1 MSSKQ
6 HKGGGKQKLVSV
18 SVRDLQALLVVSVAT
33 LAAAILMLVLTGA
46 ALQSIDTGAGLS
58 WLRLFTP
65 VGSIMDLLLVLFGA
79 ILLLALGILG
89 YFVSKVPSR
98 IVPFFW
104 LSMLTIAFEGA
115 DFFGR
120 LALGVS
126 WLNIVGFVLALGC
139 FVCALRLRKQLIIR
153 SDQ

>member
-6 HKGGGKQKLVSV
+6 HKGSGKQKLVSV

-33 LAAAILMLVLTGA
+33 LAAAILM
-46 ALQSIDTGAGLS
+46 LQSIDTGAGLS

>member
-6 HKGGGKQKLVSV
+6 HKGSGRQKLVSV

-65 VGSIMDLLLVLFGA
+65 VGSIMDVLFGA